1 MDLLTDSREEPV
13 GDLEPDVELSRAAR
27 VRVLLAGALG
37 PLVTGYAAVAT
48 VLALVTLTAE
58 RTAFSGADVLLAA
71 GPGWLAAHQVRLGLG
86 GHPLGVLPLLPTL
99 GALVLAART
108 ASHASARLGYR
119 APREALPVF
128 VAIAGAHAV
137 FGLAIALV
145 AQGSPVSANPLAA
158 FVVPGLLA
166 ALASLVGIFRVCGL
180 PDFVAERLDP
190 LALRG
195 LRAGALGL
203 AVLVACGAAV
213 LTVATALSW
222 RTVADMYEPA
232 FGSSFGMF
240 LLSVLYLPNAVTAAL
255 SFVTGPGFSI
265 GGLNVGMFGYR
276 GGAVPGVPLLGGL
289 PEHHSAWWP
298 ALLVLPAATGAL
310 VGWSLRKVDADPAQ
324 RIRAVAVAGAV
335 VALGCVALGT
345 LAGGRLGDGPFD
357 PVSVPVGVASVVAFC
372 WIVIPGGFVA
382 FFAGEHEPPAP
393 PEALEDNEAFE
404 DAEAVDAEEAAEA
417 VEELE
422 ASEASEASE
431 EDEETPEEADED
443 AELEA
448 EADAELGLD
457 DPPLSRESDTDEDAE
472 PSRESSAEDD
482 EAVTGGT
489 ETCGDVEPGEADR

>member
-27 VRVLLAGALG
+27 VRVLLAAALG

-48 VLALVTLTAE
+48 VLALVALAAG
-58 RTAFSGADVLLAA
+58 RGAFSGTGTLLAA

-86 GHPLGVLPLLPTL
+86 GHPIGVLPLLPTL
-99 GALVLAART
+99 GALALAART
-108 ASHASARLGYR
+108 ASHTAVRLGYR

-128 VAIAGAHAV
+128 VTITGAHAA
-137 FGLAIALV
+137 FGLVIALA

-158 FVVPGLLA
+158 FAVPGLLA
-166 ALASLVGIFRVCGL
+166 ALASLAGIFRACGL
-180 PDFVAERLDP
+180 PDVVAERLDP

-203 AVLVACGAAV
+203 AVLVACGAA
-213 LTVATALSW
+213 LFTVATALSW

-240 LLSVLYLPNAVTAAL
+240 LLSALYVPNAVTAAL

-265 GGLNVGMFGYR
+265 GTLNVGMFGYR

-289 PEHHSAWWP
+289 PEHHAAWWP
-298 ALLVLPAATGAL
+298 ALLVLPAAAGVL

-372 WIVIPGGFVA
+372 WIVIPGSFTA

-404 DAEAVDAEEAAEA
+404 DAEDVDTEEAAEA

-422 ASEASEASE
+422 ASEE
-431 EDEETPEEADED
+431 PEEPDED
-443 AELEA
+443 AEFEA
-448 EADAELGLD
+448 EADAELGLEE
-457 DPPLSRESDTDEDAE
+457 PALSRESDAADDAE
-472 PSRESSAEDD
+472 LSRESSAEAD

-489 ETCGDVEPGEADR
+489 ETCGDVEPGETDR